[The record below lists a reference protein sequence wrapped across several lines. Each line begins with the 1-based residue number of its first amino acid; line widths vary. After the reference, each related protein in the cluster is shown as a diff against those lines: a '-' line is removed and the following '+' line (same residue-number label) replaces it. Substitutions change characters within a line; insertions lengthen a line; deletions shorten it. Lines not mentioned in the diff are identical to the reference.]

1 METFENCESVKVVL
15 NRSEAS
21 ELVNYILDELA
32 DGKEEVVL
40 AFGETCWENNNN
52 G

>member
-1 METFENCESVKVVL
+1 MSTYENAESVKIL
-15 NRSEAS
+15 LSRDEAS

-32 DGKEEVVL
+32 DGKDEVVL
-40 AFGETCWENNNN
+40 AFGEGIENNNN